1 MSNKSQLIRD
11 YHGKHPNASPLE
23 IANALGKKGLK
34 VKNTYVSLILF
45 KLRNEGEPGPV
56 GRPRVEGVTTKVAKT
71 SKVVAKAP
79 KAKIAKAPKAAVKLA
94 NAPKAKIAKVAKP
107 KRVAA
112 KAKMVFQEMELA
124 GLLAQQLK
132 VVEGNI
138 EELNRL
144 RERLDMVEAKAQ
156 EAVTQAQA

>member
-56 GRPRVEGVTTKVAKT
+56 GRPRVEGVTPKAPKAK
-71 SKVVAKAP
+71 VAKAP